1 MTLSVDGTE
10 LALDGTP
17 AHDVVLRVVG
27 EGVAPQFGES
37 DIANTGLL
45 PLPALAAAGG
55 DTSPAYVLVDVAGPD
70 RQAAIDGVAR
80 DYTDEMVTDI
90 VPGRVMNL
98 DRVRSVP
105 LAGLAVVVVL
115 GAAILIASLAAAGR
129 GNRRTLA
136 VLRSLGSRRAR
147 HGGFAL
153 VWQGLFAGAVVVL
166 IGIPLGLVAGSML
179 WDRTIAGLG
188 TQSGIAI
195 PSGTLAIGIATA
207 LATAVATAVMV
218 GNRAHGAALTS
229 QLRAE

>member
-1 MTLSVDGTE
+1 MKESR
-10 LALDGTP
+10 
-17 AHDVVLRVVG
+17 LRS
-27 EGVAPQFGES
+27 ASP

-55 DTSPAYVLVDVAGPD
+55 DTSPAFVLVDVAGP
-70 RQAAIDGVAR
+70 RQAAIHGIAG
-80 DYTDEMVTDI
+80 DYTEEMVTDV

-136 VLRSLGSRRAR
+136 VLRSLGLDASTRQY
-147 HGGFAL
+147 AL
-153 VWQGLFAGAVVVL
+153 VWQGLIAGAVTVL
-166 IGIPLGLVAGSML
+166 VGIPLGLIAGSIL
-179 WDRTIAGLG
+179 WDRTIANLG
-188 TQSGIAI
+188 TQPGIEI
-195 PSGTLAIGIATA
+195 PSGMLAVGIATA
-207 LATAVATAVMV
+207 LATAVTTAVV
-218 GNRAHGAALTS
+218 AGNRTRGTALTS